1 MTPDRRPIL
10 GAEQTNSRPSGGALS
25 GDQPPLRR
33 LRSKLAHQWRW
44 ARQEGFSRWIEE
56 DQLNP
61 VDRARTALSK
71 WQWRR
76 RHGVLLGEAVPVY
89 LVGVQRSGTNMLV
102 RGLEAAPEFEVH
114 NENDRAAFDHYRL
127 RSDRTIADLVN
138 GSRHQYVL
146 LKPLCDSHRV
156 DELLDG
162 LQVARSAR
170 AIWAYRDVDGRV
182 RSALNKFG
190 DVNLKVLTE
199 MANGSV
205 MDRWQAQRVSPANL
219 DLIRSFD
226 YSAMSPETAAA
237 LFWYIRNSLFFEL
250 GLHERNDTFL
260 SSYDLLVTDPAATM
274 TALCGFIGFPY
285 EPTLT
290 QHIEVRPNSQRPQL
304 LIDPRVRHLCDTLT
318 TRLDQVGLA
327 CVRKWSLR

>member
-1 MTPDRRPIL
+1 MTPDGRPDL
-10 GAEQTNSRPSGGALS
+10 
-25 GDQPPLRR
+25 PPRRR
-33 LRSKLAHQWRW
+33 LSDKLARQWRW
-44 ARQEGFSRWIEE
+44 ARQEGFGRWVEE

-61 VDRARTALSK
+61 LDRVRTALSK

-76 RHGVLLGEAVPVY
+76 RHGVRPGQAVPVY
-89 LVGVQRSGTNMLV
+89 LAGVQRSGTNMLV

-114 NENDRAAFDHYRL
+114 NENDRSAFVHYRL
-127 RSDRTIADLVN
+127 RSDRTVADLVN

-146 LKPLCDSHRV
+146 FKPLCDSHRV
-156 DELLDG
+156 GELLDG
-162 LQVARSAR
+162 LQVARPGR

-190 DVNLKVLTE
+190 DVNLRVLKEIASGT
-199 MANGSV
+199 G
-205 MDRWQAQRVSPANL
+205 MDRWQAQRLSPANL

-237 LFWYIRNSLFFEL
+237 LFWYVRNSLFFEL

-260 SSYDLLVTDPAATM
+260 SSYDLLVTDPEATM
-274 TALCGFIGFPY
+274 SALCEFIGFPY
-285 EPTLT
+285 NPTLT
-290 QHIEVRPNSQRPQL
+290 QHIEVRPNSQRPRL
-304 LIDPRVRHLCDTLT
+304 SIDPRVRHSCDTLT

-327 CVRKWSLR
+327 CVGKWSVR